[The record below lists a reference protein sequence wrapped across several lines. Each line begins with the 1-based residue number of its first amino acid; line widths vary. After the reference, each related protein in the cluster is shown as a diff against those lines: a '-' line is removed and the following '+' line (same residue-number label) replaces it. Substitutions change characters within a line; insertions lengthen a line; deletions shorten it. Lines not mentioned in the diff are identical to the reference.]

1 MPPENPTGGSGH
13 EPIEYIINLGHR
25 LAPQGQEPF
34 EKINH
39 LLVKRKAHIFP
50 F

>member
-1 MPPENPTGGSGH
+1 MNQSSH
-13 EPIEYIINLGHR
+13 IINLGHR
-25 LAPQGQEPF
+25 LAQQGQEPF